1 LGLMKH
7 AIRIDSYFS
16 LPTDLAAE
24 FGSYPEFRGGVG
36 YSVDLQSEHETVTVR
51 LRPAEDD
58 DCQHVVVAGEGEGRL
73 FNAVL
78 GGVVRALSIHS
89 DNVQVCNWSAD

>member
-1 LGLMKH
+1 MKH
-7 AIRIDSYFS
+7 TIRIDSYFS

-24 FGSYPEFRGGVG
+24 FRSYPEFRGGVG
-36 YSVDLQSEHETVTVR
+36 YSVDLQSEHETVAVR
-51 LRPAEDD
+51 LLPAEDD
-58 DCQHVVVAGEGEGRL
+58 DCQHVVVAGEGEGEGRL

-78 GGVVRALSIHS
+78 GCVVLALSMHS